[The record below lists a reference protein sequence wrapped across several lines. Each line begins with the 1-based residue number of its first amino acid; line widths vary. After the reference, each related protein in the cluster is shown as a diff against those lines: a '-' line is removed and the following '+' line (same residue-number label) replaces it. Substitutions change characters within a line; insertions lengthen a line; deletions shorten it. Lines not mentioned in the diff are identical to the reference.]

1 MSDQREQGY
10 RDILREEKEFMLR
23 RLEDMQKKKDIA
35 TLQDMLEIKKHIE
48 QLNKEISESY
58 NNTSSQKV

>member
-1 MSDQREQGY
+1 MSDQREEGY
-10 RDILREEKEFMLR
+10 RDILREEKEFMIR

-35 TLQDMLEIKKHIE
+35 SLQDMLEVKNHIQ

-58 NNTSSQKV
+58 NNSSSQKK

>member
-1 MSDQREQGY
+1 MSDQREEGY

-23 RLEDMQKKKDIA
+23 RLDEMQKKKDIA
-35 TLQDMLEIKKHIE
+35 TLQDMLEVKNHIQ

-58 NNTSSQKV
+58 NNSSSQKK

>member
-1 MSDQREQGY
+1 MPDQKQEEY
-10 RDILREEKEFMLR
+10 RDVLRQEREVMTRQLEE
-23 RLEDMQKKKDIA
+23 MQKKKDIA
-35 TLQDMLEIKKHIE
+35 TLQDMLEIKRHIE

>member
-1 MSDQREQGY
+1 MSDQREEGY
-10 RDILREEKEFMLR
+10 RDILREEKEFMIR

-35 TLQDMLEIKKHIE
+35 TLQDMLEVKNHIQ

-58 NNTSSQKV
+58 NHTSSQKK

>member
-1 MSDQREQGY
+1 MSDQREEGY
-10 RDILREEKEFMLR
+10 RDILREEREFMVR

-35 TLQDMLEIKKHIE
+35 TLQDMLEVKNHIQ

-58 NNTSSQKV
+58 NHSSSQKK

>member
-1 MSDQREQGY
+1 MSDQREEGY

-23 RLEDMQKKKDIA
+23 RLEDMQKKKDIT
-35 TLQDMLEIKKHIE
+35 TLQDMLEVKNHIQ

-58 NNTSSQKV
+58 NHSSSQKK

>member
-1 MSDQREQGY
+1 MSDQREEGY
-10 RDILREEKEFMLR
+10 RDILREEKEFMIR

-35 TLQDMLEIKKHIE
+35 TLQDMLEIKNHIQ

-58 NNTSSQKV
+58 NHTSSQKK

>member
-1 MSDQREQGY
+1 MSDQREEGY

-23 RLEDMQKKKDIA
+23 RLEDMQKKKDIT
-35 TLQDMLEIKKHIE
+35 TLQDMLEVKNHIQ

-58 NNTSSQKV
+58 NNTSSQEK

>member
-58 NNTSSQKV
+58 NNTSSQEV

>member
-1 MSDQREQGY
+1 MSDQREEGY

-35 TLQDMLEIKKHIE
+35 TLQDMLEIKNHIQ
-48 QLNKEISESY
+48 QLNEEISESY
-58 NNTSSQKV
+58 NNSSSQKK

>member
-1 MSDQREQGY
+1 MSDQREEGY

-23 RLEDMQKKKDIA
+23 RLKDMQKKKDIA

-58 NNTSSQKV
+58 NHSSSQEK

>member
-1 MSDQREQGY
+1 MSDQREEGY

-23 RLEDMQKKKDIA
+23 RLKDMQKKKDIA
-35 TLQDMLEIKKHIE
+35 TLQDMLEIKKHIK

-58 NNTSSQKV
+58 NHSSSQEK

>member
-1 MSDQREQGY
+1 MSDQREEGY
-10 RDILREEKEFMLR
+10 RDILREEKEFMVR

-48 QLNKEISESY
+48 QLNEEISESY
-58 NNTSSQKV
+58 NHSSSQEK

>member
-1 MSDQREQGY
+1 MSDQREEGH

-23 RLEDMQKKKDIA
+23 RLEDMQKKKDI
-35 TLQDMLEIKKHIE
+35 TNLQDMLEVKNHIQ

-58 NNTSSQKV
+58 NHSSSQKK

>member
-1 MSDQREQGY
+1 MSDQREEGY

-35 TLQDMLEIKKHIE
+35 TLQDMLEVKNHIQ
-48 QLNKEISESY
+48 QLNEEISESY
-58 NNTSSQKV
+58 NNTSSQKK

>member
-1 MSDQREQGY
+1 MSDQREEGY

-35 TLQDMLEIKKHIE
+35 TLQDMLEIKNHIQ
-48 QLNKEISESY
+48 QLNEDIRESY
-58 NNTSSQKV
+58 NNTSSQKT

>member
-1 MSDQREQGY
+1 MSDQREEGY

-23 RLEDMQKKKDIA
+23 RLKDMQKKKDIA

-48 QLNKEISESY
+48 QLTK
-58 NNTSSQKV
+58 K

>member
-1 MSDQREQGY
+1 MSDQREEGY
-10 RDILREEKEFMLR
+10 RDILREEREFMVR

-35 TLQDMLEIKKHIE
+35 TLQDMLEVKNHIQ

-58 NNTSSQKV
+58 NNTSSQKK

>member
-1 MSDQREQGY
+1 MSDQREEGY

-35 TLQDMLEIKKHIE
+35 TLQDMLEVKNHIQ

-58 NNTSSQKV
+58 NNSSSQKK

>member
-1 MSDQREQGY
+1 MSDQREEGY
-10 RDILREEKEFMLR
+10 RDILREEKEFMVR

-35 TLQDMLEIKKHIE
+35 TLQDMLEVKNHIE

-58 NNTSSQKV
+58 NNSSSQKK

>member
-1 MSDQREQGY
+1 MSDQREEGY

-35 TLQDMLEIKKHIE
+35 TLQDMLEIKNHIQ
-48 QLNKEISESY
+48 QLNEEISESY
-58 NNTSSQKV
+58 NNTSSQKK